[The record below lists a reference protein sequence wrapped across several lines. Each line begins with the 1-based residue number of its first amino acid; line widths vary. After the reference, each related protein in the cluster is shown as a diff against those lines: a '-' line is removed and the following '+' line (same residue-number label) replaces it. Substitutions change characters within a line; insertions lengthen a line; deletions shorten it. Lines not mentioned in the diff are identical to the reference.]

1 MSKIDEIIAVLKEDV
16 QTPFPKYPSQA
27 LPALRNGAV
36 VERLNRRFDAGG
48 KLQVIR
54 ALEYDF
60 QTGLNRL
67 CFEFEASLG
76 RGKDI
81 LVLLDGNCDLVGIVD
96 PFDSDQPNLLVPPLS
111 AIGGAMPFVIERPSA
126 SRNLPFDEKDL
137 APQDSRARA
146 FMARAFGGGFGGLGG
161 GGVFETDPCGPEAHQ
176 TNCTYCSF
184 WMQTLKYMPAG
195 GRNIYQADCEQMDT
209 NADDCGTMA

>member
-1 MSKIDEIIAVLKEDV
+1 MSAIDDIIAALKEDA
-16 QTPFPKYPSQA
+16 QAPFPKYPSQA

-36 VERLNRRFDAGG
+36 VERLSRRLDAGT
-48 KLQVIR
+48 KLRGVR
-54 ALEYDF
+54 ALDYDF

-67 CFEFEASLG
+67 CCFEFEAPLG
-76 RGKDI
+76 RGKDT
-81 LVLLDGNCDLVGIVD
+81 LVLLDHNCDLVGIVD
-96 PFDSDQPNLLVPPLS
+96 PFDPDQPNRMIPPLS
-111 AIGGAMPFVIERPSA
+111 TIGGAMPFILERPSA
-126 SRNLPFDEKDL
+126 SRDLPFNEEDL

-146 FMARAFGGGFGGLGG
+146 FMARTIGGFGGVGG
-161 GGVFETDPCGPEAHQ
+161 GGVFETDPCGPEAQQ

-195 GRNIYQADCEQMDT
+195 GRNIYHADCEQMDT